1 MMINFAK
8 RASDHLHYDID
19 PIVRSRLDTD
29 FYKIL
34 MAQLIHSRHPMTRV
48 KLSLRNR
55 TSDVRLADIV
65 PIEAM
70 RAQFDHART
79 LRYRQQE
86 LIWLR
91 GNTFYG
97 EDGIF
102 KPGFIDA
109 LRRSQLPEY
118 ELSID
123 KESGQF
129 VFETEGN
136 WGEVTDWEIHALSIV
151 NEMRNRAVMAR
162 MAPHEL
168 DILYA
173 RAMSKLAAKLERLK
187 QHPDITISDFG
198 TRRRHSFLWQRWVV
212 DFMAEMLGPQYV
224 GTSNAFI
231 AMETGCE
238 AKGTNAHEL
247 AMVYAALAAAT
258 GTDEKADQAI
268 RDSQYAVLKDW
279 QNEYHERLR
288 VMLPD
293 AYGTTQFLRGAPDW
307 VQWWTGA
314 RPDSKEPVEAGEELI
329 AFWKSMGQDPSKK
342 LTIFSDGMDV
352 RIPGYEPN
360 GTDIIETHEHFK
372 GRTID
377 TYGWGT
383 SLTND
388 FRGCA
393 MGDPDVLKPLSLV
406 CKVHSVNGHPAVKLS
421 DNPTKATSPSQ
432 AEIERYKRVFG
443 IDGIGEARRTLV

>member
-1 MMINFAK
+1 MDFAK

-19 PIVRSRLDTD
+19 PIVRSRMDTD

-34 MAQLIHSRHPMTRV
+34 MRQVIASRHPLAQVRIAL
-48 KLSLRNR
+48 KNR
-55 TSDVRLADIV
+55 TSDVRLADFV

-70 RAQFDHART
+70 RAQLDHAQK
-79 LRYRQQE
+79 LRYKPNE
-86 LIWLR
+86 LIWLK
-91 GNTFYG
+91 GNSFYG
-97 EDGIF
+97 EDDIF
-102 KPGFIDA
+102 KPGFIET
-109 LRRSQLPEY
+109 LGRSQLPDY
-118 ELSID
+118 ELTID
-123 KESGQF
+123 EESGQF

-136 WGEVTDWEIHALSIV
+136 WGDVSDWEIHALSIV
-151 NEMRNRAVMAR
+151 NEMRNRAVMAA
-162 MAPHEL
+162 MAPYEL
-168 DILYA
+168 DIMYA
-173 RAMSKLAAKLERLK
+173 RAKAKLAAKLERLK
-187 QHPDITISDFG
+187 EHPEITISDFG
-198 TRRRHSFLWQRWVV
+198 TRRRHGFLWQRWCIDLVA
-212 DFMAEMLGPQYV
+212 DMLGKQYV
-224 GTSNAFI
+224 GTSNAYM
-231 AMETGCE
+231 AMETGCD

-258 GTDEKADQAI
+258 GDDEKADQAI
-268 RDSQYAVLKDW
+268 RDSQYVVLKDW
-279 QNEYHERLR
+279 QNEYHDRLR

-293 AYGTTQFLRGAPDW
+293 AYGTSQFLENAPNW

-329 AFWKSMGQDPSKK
+329 AFWKSVGQDPTKK

-360 GTDIIETHEHFK
+360 GTDIIEVHEHFK

-388 FRGCA
+388 FRGTT
-393 MGDPDVLKPLSLV
+393 MGNGDLLKPLSLV

-421 DNPTKATSPSQ
+421 DNPSKASSPSA

-443 IDGIGEARRTLV
+443 VAGIGEARATLV